1 MIFKSTAHRSIWE
14 ITSITFHH
22 CVAVDWQSVTVRCGG
37 KMSERNES
45 FGTTLF
51 SSSHLNPFKANASW
65 DFRQAFCTLCLFAC
79 WLISRTSF
87 HFKAFQLKYYQ
98 RPRSQ
103 NLTSMEKKLN
113 NNNKNNGSEDISPWI
128 SSFQFAFKSNL
139 VWFTFSWSPG
149 LAQGSLITLSG
160 PI

>member
-1 MIFKSTAHRSIWE
+1 MIFQSKAQRRNWE
-14 ITSITFHH
+14 ITSITFHL
-22 CVAVDWQSVTVRCGG
+22 CVAVDWQSVTVICGG

-65 DFRQAFCTLCLFAC
+65 DFRHAFCTLCLFAF
-79 WLISRTSF
+79 WLISRISF

-98 RPRSQ
+98 RPRPQ
-103 NLTSMEKKLN
+103 NLTSMEN
-113 NNNKNNGSEDISPWI
+113 NNNNNGSEDISPWI

-149 LAQGSLITLSG
+149 LVQASLITLSG